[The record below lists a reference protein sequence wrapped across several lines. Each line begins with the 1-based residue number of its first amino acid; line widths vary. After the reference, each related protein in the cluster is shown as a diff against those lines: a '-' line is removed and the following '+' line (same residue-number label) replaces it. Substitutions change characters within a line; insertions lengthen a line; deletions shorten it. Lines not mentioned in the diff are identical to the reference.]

1 MENKTAMNKNQ
12 NEGSLR
18 WITITTLL
26 LAIGVILR
34 MISPS
39 IGGISL
45 NWNIVM
51 YCLAIMLCRPTSGQG
66 LGIGIVAGL
75 VATMTSKAALPYAN
89 LVSEPIAG
97 YLCAYMASKRIF
109 DFNLGSINVE
119 PAFMV
124 FITTIISGG
133 IFVTVTKVIINLPIN
148 IYLYA
153 MLPTVGIMAILG
165 MIVGQILYKP
175 ANKIF
180 NVSNAEKNRNKYT
193 LNHMNLTID
202 KGSFTV
208 VTGVNGSGKT
218 TLLLTIAG
226 ARINYF
232 GGIKNSKLIVNDI
245 DIMHTELA
253 ELNHQV
259 GMVMADYEGQ
269 LVTETVGDEIAFSLE
284 NLGLELNEILKKRS
298 QVLEM
303 VGLSGLEDR
312 LITSLSGGQKQR
324 LAIATVLVVDSS
336 ILVLDEPI
344 AAIDPEGAIEIY
356 SLLKELNTKYH
367 KTIIVAEHDL
377 KYISDCVTQLIVL
390 DNGELKYAGTMDEC
404 LSFMYHSKVY
414 AEAIPLKSK
423 IYLELGDQKC

>member
-1 MENKTAMNKNQ
+1 MENKTAMNKAK

-51 YCLAIMLCRPTSGQG
+51 YCLAIMLCRPTPGQG

-89 LVSEPIAG
+89 LISEPIAG
-97 YLCAYMASKRIF
+97 YLCAYMASKNFF
-109 DFNLGSINVE
+109 DFKIADVKIE

-124 FITTIISGG
+124 FITTVISGG
-133 IFVTVTKVIINLPIN
+133 IFVTVTKIIINLPIN
-148 IYLYA
+148 VYLYA

-165 MIVGQILYKP
+165 MIVGQVLYKP

-180 NVSNAEKNRNKYT
+180 NLNHDAKNKSKYT
-193 LNHMNLTID
+193 LDHINLTIE
-202 KGSFTV
+202 KGSFSI

-218 TLLLTIAG
+218 TLLLAIAG
-226 ARINYF
+226 ARTNYF
-232 GGIKNSKLIVNDI
+232 GGMKNSNLFVNDI
-245 DIMHTELA
+245 DIIRTDLA

-284 NLGLELNEILKKRS
+284 NLGIESRKILKKRS
-298 QVLEM
+298 EVLEM
-303 VGLSGLEDR
+303 VGLNGLEDR

-324 LAIATVLVVDSS
+324 LAIATVLAIDSP

-377 KYISDCVTQLIVL
+377 KYVSDCVTQLIVL
-390 DNGELKYAGTMDEC
+390 DDGELKYAGSMDEC
-404 LSFMYHSKVY
+404 LNFMYHSKIY
-414 AEAIPLKSK
+414 PEAIPLKWK
-423 IYLELGDQKC
+423 IYLELGDIKC